1 MLAGK
6 LTKTLGKQ
14 DSKET
19 VKVIGTD
26 SCSKNTGH
34 EKGVQACVEEELERP
49 LQRVLCLKHTI
60 EVVWRKYFKSI
71 DGMSS
76 SPTTLTGPIGKKL
89 CNQTFY
95 RQNVVNFARMR
106 PKKPFV
112 KLSIEV
118 ISKMSADQAYLYR
131 IVQCIINGSKQFTV
145 DRGLL
150 TASPGKFHNACW
162 LTLANRIL
170 RFYCSDPNPTP
181 ELKQLVH
188 FLLDVYIPA
197 WFDVVQN
204 RSFLDG
210 PKIFHRLVV
219 SLDTFAFK
227 V

>member
-1 MLAGK
+1 MEEEATTSVQRTAKEEHCPVIMYGPKGKEVCIETHKLEEGTGRVLAGK

-19 VKVIGTD
+19 VKVIGSD

-118 ISKMSADQAYLYR
+118 ISKMSADQAYL
-131 IVQCIINGSKQFTV
+131 
-145 DRGLL
+145 
-150 TASPGKFHNACW
+150 
-162 LTLANRIL
+162 
-170 RFYCSDPNPTP
+170 
-181 ELKQLVH
+181 
-188 FLLDVYIPA
+188 
-197 WFDVVQN
+197 
-204 RSFLDG
+204 
-210 PKIFHRLVV
+210 
-219 SLDTFAFK
+219 
-227 V
+227 